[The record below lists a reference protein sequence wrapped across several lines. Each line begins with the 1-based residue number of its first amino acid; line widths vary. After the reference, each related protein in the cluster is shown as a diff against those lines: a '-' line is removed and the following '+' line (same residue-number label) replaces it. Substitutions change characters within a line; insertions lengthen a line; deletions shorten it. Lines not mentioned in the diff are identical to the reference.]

1 MITLF
6 MVFILSLTLVIL
18 LTPLF
23 IKIGGRLNLT
33 GVDIHK
39 PDKPSIP
46 KTGGPALVIGV
57 ITGLTVYLFVQG
69 FSTEII
75 ALIYSS
81 LIAALIGL
89 IEDIRG
95 EINPK
100 VKPALLV
107 VAGIPILTLSAYT
120 PRPVLPFIGATRL
133 TRIYPFLVL
142 VSYPVVCNA
151 VNSIDVLNGSIS
163 FTSIAFFTAV
173 LIVSGIHGFEYP
185 LTVSVIMLAALVGFT
200 IYNKYPS
207 RVFAGNSGSLF
218 IGAVMVSTAI
228 IGRIEVVAIIALLPH
243 IMNEMHVIFSMRG
256 LKSAK
261 KYNSRPIIIENG
273 LITANPDEKAPI
285 TLVRML
291 SAKIRAREDSLVKSI
306 SLLSFYSMMLAILT
320 NILFMR

>member
-6 MVFILSLTLVIL
+6 MVFISTLILVLL
-18 LTPLF
+18 LTQLL
-23 IKIGGRLNLT
+23 IKAGGRLNLT

-39 PDKPSIP
+39 PNKPSIP

-57 ITGLTVYLFVQG
+57 VTGLIIYLLVEG
-69 FSTEII
+69 FSTELV

-89 IEDIRG
+89 VEDIRG

-100 VKPALLV
+100 VKPLLLV
-107 VAGIPILTLSAYT
+107 IAGIPILALSVYT

-133 TRIYPFLVL
+133 TKIYPFLIL

-163 FTSIAFFTAV
+163 FTSIAFFTAILV
-173 LIVSGIHGFEYP
+173 VSAIHGLEYPLIVSA
-185 LTVSVIMLAALVGFT
+185 IMLAALAGFA

-218 IGAVMVSTAI
+218 IGSVMVSTAI
-228 IGRIEVVAIIALLPH
+228 IGRVEVVAIVALLPH

-256 LKSAK
+256 LRSAK
-261 KYNSRPIIIENG
+261 QYNSRPITIENG
-273 LITANPDEKAPI
+273 LISANPDEKAPI
-285 TLVRML
+285 TLVRIL
-291 SAKIRAREDSLVKSI
+291 SAKIKTREDSLVKSMFVL
-306 SLLSFYSMMLAILT
+306 SLYSMMLAILT

>member
-6 MVFILSLTLVIL
+6 MVSIFTLILVLL
-18 LTPLF
+18 LTPLL
-23 IKIGGRLNLT
+23 IKAGRSLGLT

-39 PDKPSIP
+39 PNKPSIP
-46 KTGGPALVIGV
+46 KTGGPALLIGV
-57 ITGLTVYLFVQG
+57 IAGLTLYLLVEG
-69 FSTEII
+69 FSTELL

-89 IEDIRG
+89 VEDIKG

-100 VKPALLV
+100 VKPLLLV
-107 VAGIPILTLSAYT
+107 FAGIPILALSVYT

-133 TRIYPFLVL
+133 TKIYPFLVL

-151 VNSIDVLNGSIS
+151 VNSIDVLNGTIS
-163 FTSIAFFTAV
+163 FASIAFFTAILV
-173 LIVSGIHGFEYP
+173 VSAIHGLEYPLIVSA
-185 LTVSVIMLAALVGFT
+185 IMLAALTGFA

-228 IGRIEVVAIIALLPH
+228 IGRVEVVAIIALLPH

-256 LKSAK
+256 LRSAK
-261 KYNSRPIIIENG
+261 HYNSRPIIIENG
-273 LITANPDEKAPI
+273 LISANPDEKAPI
-285 TLVRML
+285 TLVRIL
-291 SAKIRAREDSLVKSI
+291 SAKIKAREDSLAKSMFVL
-306 SLLSFYSMMLAILT
+306 SLYSMMLAILT